1 MKLTTSLEENMT
13 AAKTLLPIGLSFDI
27 ITRKL
32 LLGKTRAC
40 LLGIN
45 GMCGTEVL
53 QRIFSDLQNPQYM
66 QDDVVE
72 QLQQYMWARIGY
84 AQVQLESDWDKLL
97 RQLLSGPVV
106 VLVDGFDQ
114 ALILDVRSYPARS
127 ISEPDAEPVLRGA
140 RDGFV

>member
-84 AQVQLESDWDKLL
+84 AQGW
-97 RQLLSGPVV
+97 
-106 VLVDGFDQ
+106 
-114 ALILDVRSYPARS
+114 A
-127 ISEPDAEPVLRGA
+127 
-140 RDGFV
+140 